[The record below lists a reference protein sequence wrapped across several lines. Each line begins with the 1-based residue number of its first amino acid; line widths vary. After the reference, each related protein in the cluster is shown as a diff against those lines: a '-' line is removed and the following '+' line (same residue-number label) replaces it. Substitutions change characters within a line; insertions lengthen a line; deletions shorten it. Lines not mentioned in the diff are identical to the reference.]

1 MLPMKCPKCRSGLLR
16 VPITNNLLDDQVMRR
31 RQCLDCGHKW
41 FTVEMT
47 VPDYAVGWSAA
58 HLSKPVLR
66 VPLELSAGHTKLRVE
81 HIEAKDRIELLRQ
94 ASQRRSEEADARHR
108 RNGM

>member
-1 MLPMKCPKCRSGLLR
+1 MVPMNCPKCSSNALR
-16 VPITNNLLDDQVMRR
+16 VPITNNRLADQVVRR
-31 RQCLDCGHKW
+31 RVCADCGHKW

-66 VPLELSAGHTKLRVE
+66 VPLELSTGHTKLRVE
-81 HIEAKDRIELLRQ
+81 AVDAKDQIASLRE
-94 ASQRRSEEADARHR
+94 ANARRAAGGEARY
-108 RNGM
+108 GM